1 VPFLYAGYRRLVRV
15 VAVLACVGLV
25 AILISRMGGDVVQ
38 VGLPLPPPP
47 APEIAVSDTFEFSVV
62 SYNVQSRPWLD
73 DTAEKLPKISPLLAG
88 HDVVAVQ
95 ECFENHALLWASS
108 GYPNRAYFGS
118 LVHPFKLA
126 NSGLST
132 LSRLPMGDV
141 VMEHYRRHGELQNRV
156 ASKGILMTR
165 FQAGQWTLDVYNTH
179 MEAGGKPEAQPA
191 RMDQARQ
198 VVELVTRNSPPE
210 HAVILCGD
218 FNMMPL
224 RADRGSAEYNPKH
237 FDSEEDWRGR
247 TAAFQVMFEGLGLRD
262 ASDELFGPTREDIER
277 FLFRA
282 PAGAELT
289 PLSLEQDHQR
299 FRREDGSA
307 LSDGSPYIA
316 RFRLSKANMA
326 ESAAP

>member
-1 VPFLYAGYRRLVRV
+1 MAALLCC
-15 VAVLACVGLV
+15 VALV
-25 AILISRMGGDVVQ
+25 ALLVSRMGGDVVE
-38 VGLPLPPPP
+38 VELPVTSSPKSAAAEP
-47 APEIAVSDTFEFSVV
+47 FEFSVV
-62 SYNVQSRPWLD
+62 TYNVQSRPWLD
-73 DTAEKLPKISPLLAG
+73 DTVEKLPKISPLLAG
-88 HDVVAVQ
+88 YDVVTIQ
-95 ECFENHALLWASS
+95 ECFENHAMLWASS

-118 LVHPFKLA
+118 LMHPFKLA

-132 LSRLPMGDV
+132 LSRLPMDKAE
-141 VMEHYRRHGELQNRV
+141 MEHYRRHGEWQNRV

-165 FQAGQWTLDVYNTH
+165 LKAGAWTLDVYNTH

-198 VVELVTRNSPPE
+198 VVEFVTRNSPPE
-210 HAVILCGD
+210 HAVIVCGD

-224 RADRGSAEYNPKH
+224 RADRGSAEYSPKH
-237 FDSEEDWRGR
+237 FDSEEDWQGR
-247 TAAFQVMFEGLGLRD
+247 TSAFQVMFEGLGLRD

-316 RFRLSKANMA
+316 RFQLSKAEKA
-326 ESAAP
+326 ESEAP